1 MKSLSVEGDYVSCF
15 FKQFLV
21 PNAKINQRTTAMT
34 HIHEHDTINN
44 TYPDARLPLPATS
57 SSAVSWGAIFAG
69 AAAAASLSLILL
81 MLGAGLGLTS
91 VSPWESRGL
100 DAGTVGIAAIAWLTF
115 TQIVASGMGGYLS
128 GRLRTK
134 WVDTQ
139 RDEVY
144 FRDTAH
150 GFLTWAVAALISAAL
165 LTSTVGSII
174 GGGAKVVG
182 TVAGG
187 AAATTAAGATSM
199 ADGSSGAQGSSMNYF
214 VNSLFRANNPA
225 TPANNAA
232 DPASPAAPATPPAV
246 HQPVSPAQLG
256 EVTGIFANSI
266 TTGAL
271 PQEDRQYVA
280 QLIAQNTGISQQ
292 EAEQRV
298 QSTYDKAQAKLKETK
313 AKAQQ
318 AADTARKA
326 TSYLMLWTFIS
337 LLAGAFVASLC
348 ATFGGRQRDL

>member
-1 MKSLSVEGDYVSCF
+1 
-15 FKQFLV
+15 
-21 PNAKINQRTTAMT
+21 
-34 HIHEHDTINN
+34 
-44 TYPDARLPLPATS
+44 
-57 SSAVSWGAIFAG
+57 
-69 AAAAASLSLILL
+69 
-81 MLGAGLGLTS
+81 

-115 TQIVASGMGGYLS
+115 TQIVASGMGGYLA
-128 GRLRTK
+128 GRLRSK
-134 WVDTQ
+134 WVDTHT
-139 RDEVY
+139 DEVY

-150 GFLTWAVAALISAAL
+150 GFLAWAVAALVSAAL
-165 LTSTVGSII
+165 LTSTMSAIV

-187 AAATTAAGATSM
+187 AAVATATGAASM
-199 ADGSSGAQGSSMNYF
+199 ANGSSAVEGSSMNYF
-214 VNSLFRANNPA
+214 VNSLFRANNPG
-225 TPANNAA
+225 TPANGAA
-232 DPASPAAPATPPAV
+232 DPASPAAAPAPAAPSQQ
-246 HQPVSPAQLG
+246 HVSPAQLG

-280 QLIAQNTGISQQ
+280 QMIAQNTGITQQ

-298 QSTYDKAQAKLKETK
+298 QSTYDKAQAKLKEAK
-313 AKAQQ
+313 EKAQQ
-318 AADTARKA
+318 AADTARKT

>member
-1 MKSLSVEGDYVSCF
+1 
-15 FKQFLV
+15 
-21 PNAKINQRTTAMT
+21 
-34 HIHEHDTINN
+34 
-44 TYPDARLPLPATS
+44 
-57 SSAVSWGAIFAG
+57 
-69 AAAAASLSLILL
+69 
-81 MLGAGLGLTS
+81 
-91 VSPWESRGL
+91 
-100 DAGTVGIAAIAWLTF
+100 
-115 TQIVASGMGGYLS
+115 MGGYLS

-165 LTSTVGSII
+165 LTSTMGSIV
-174 GGGAKVVG
+174 GGGAKIAG

-187 AAATTAAGATSM
+187 AAATTAAGAASM
-199 ADGSSGAQGSSMNYF
+199 ANGSSGAQGSPMDYF
-214 VNSLFRANNPA
+214 VNSMFRANNAA
-225 TPANNAA
+225 TPANDAA
-232 DPASPAAPATPPAV
+232 DPASPTAPATPSASQ
-246 HQPVSPAQLG
+246 QPVSPAQLS
-256 EVTGIFANSI
+256 EVTGIFVNSI

-313 AKAQQ
+313 EKAQQ

>member
-1 MKSLSVEGDYVSCF
+1 
-15 FKQFLV
+15 
-21 PNAKINQRTTAMT
+21 MT
-34 HIHEHDTINN
+34 DIHEHATVNT
-44 TYPDARLPLPATS
+44 TYPDTRLPLPAAST
-57 SSAVSWGAIFAG
+57 SAVSWGAIFAG

-134 WVDTQ
+134 WVDTHT
-139 RDEVY
+139 DEVY

-150 GFLTWAVAALISAAL
+150 GFLAWAVAALVSAAL
-165 LTSTVGSII
+165 LTSTMGAIV
-174 GGGAKVVG
+174 GGGAKIVG

-187 AAATTAAGATSM
+187 AAAATATGAASM
-199 ADGSSGAQGSSMNYF
+199 ANGSSAVSGSSMNYF
-214 VNSLFRANNPA
+214 VNSLFRANTPA
-225 TPANNAA
+225 TPANGASDPTSPTAA
-232 DPASPAAPATPPAV
+232 PAPATPSAS
-246 HQPVSPAQLG
+246 HQSVSPAQLG

-271 PQEDRQYVA
+271 PQDDRQYIA

-298 QSTYDKAQAKLKETK
+298 QTTYDKAQAKLKETK
-313 AKAQQ
+313 EKAQQ
-318 AADTARKA
+318 AADTARKT

>member
-1 MKSLSVEGDYVSCF
+1 
-15 FKQFLV
+15 
-21 PNAKINQRTTAMT
+21 MT
-34 HIHEHDTINN
+34 DIHEHATFN
-44 TYPDARLPLPATS
+44 TPYPDTRLPLPAAST
-57 SSAVSWGAIFAG
+57 SAVSWGAIFAG

-100 DAGTVGIAAIAWLTF
+100 DAGTVGIAAIGWLTF

-134 WVDTQ
+134 WVDTHT
-139 RDEVY
+139 DEVY

-150 GFLTWAVAALISAAL
+150 GFLAWAVAALVSAAL
-165 LTSTVGSII
+165 LTSTMGAIV
-174 GGGAKVVG
+174 GGGAKIVG

-187 AAATTAAGATSM
+187 AAVATATGAASM
-199 ADGSSGAQGSSMNYF
+199 AKGSSAVSGSSMDYF
-214 VNSLFRANNPA
+214 VNSLFRANTPA
-225 TPANNAA
+225 TPANGAS
-232 DPASPAAPATPPAV
+232 DPTSPTAS

-256 EVTGIFANSI
+256 EVTGIFANSM

-271 PQEDRQYVA
+271 PQDDRQYVA

-313 AKAQQ
+313 EKAQQ
-318 AADTARKA
+318 AADTARKT

>member
-1 MKSLSVEGDYVSCF
+1 
-15 FKQFLV
+15 
-21 PNAKINQRTTAMT
+21 MT
-34 HIHEHDTINN
+34 DIHEHATVN
-44 TYPDARLPLPATS
+44 TPYPDTRLPLPAAST
-57 SSAVSWGAIFAG
+57 SAVSWGAIFAG

-100 DAGTVGIAAIAWLTF
+100 DAGTVGIAAIGWLTF

-134 WVDTQ
+134 WVDTHT
-139 RDEVY
+139 DEVY

-150 GFLTWAVAALISAAL
+150 GFLAWAVAALVSAAL
-165 LTSTVGSII
+165 LTSTMGAIV
-174 GGGAKVVG
+174 GGGAKIVG

-187 AAATTAAGATSM
+187 AAVATATGAASM
-199 ADGSSGAQGSSMNYF
+199 AKGSSAVSGSSMDYF
-214 VNSLFRANNPA
+214 VNSLFRANTPA
-225 TPANNAA
+225 TPANGAS
-232 DPASPAAPATPPAV
+232 DPTSPTAS

-256 EVTGIFANSI
+256 EVTGIFANSM

-271 PQEDRQYVA
+271 PQDDRQYVA

-313 AKAQQ
+313 EKAQQ
-318 AADTARKA
+318 AADTARKT

>member
-1 MKSLSVEGDYVSCF
+1 
-15 FKQFLV
+15 
-21 PNAKINQRTTAMT
+21 MT
-34 HIHEHDTINN
+34 HIHESAINS
-44 TYPDARLPLPATS
+44 TTPDARLTLPAAS

-81 MLGAGLGLTS
+81 ILGAGLGLTS

-115 TQIVASGMGGYLS
+115 TQIIASGMGGYLS

-134 WVDTQ
+134 WVDT
-139 RDEVY
+139 RGDEVY

-150 GFLTWAVAALISAAL
+150 GFLAWAVAALISAAL
-165 LTSTVGSII
+165 FTSAVSSVI
-174 GGGAKVVG
+174 GGGAKIVG
-182 TVAGG
+182 NVAGG
-187 AAATTAAGATSM
+187 AALTTAAGAASM
-199 ADGSSGAQGSSMNYF
+199 ANGSQDEQGSSMQYF
-214 VNSLFRANNPA
+214 VNSMFRS
-225 TPANNAA
+225 NAPGNA
-232 DPASPAAPATPPAV
+232 DAPASPAAPATPSASQ
-246 HQPVSPAQLG
+246 QPVSPAQLS
-256 EVTGIFANSI
+256 EVSGIFVNSI
-266 TTGAL
+266 TSGTL

-280 QLIAQNTGISQQ
+280 RLIAQNTGISQQ

-313 AKAQQ
+313 EKAQQ
-318 AADTARKA
+318 AADAARKA

>member
-1 MKSLSVEGDYVSCF
+1 
-15 FKQFLV
+15 
-21 PNAKINQRTTAMT
+21 MT
-34 HIHEHDTINN
+34 HIHEHATVNT
-44 TYPDARLPLPATS
+44 TYPDTRLPLPAAS

-69 AAAAASLSLILL
+69 AVAAASLSLILL

-134 WVDTQ
+134 WIDT
-139 RDEVY
+139 RTDEVY

-150 GFLTWAVAALISAAL
+150 GFLTWAVAALISAVL
-165 LTSTVGSII
+165 LTSTVGSIL
-174 GGGAKVVG
+174 GGGAKIVG

-187 AAATTAAGATSM
+187 AAATTAAGAAGM
-199 ADGSSGAQGSSMNYF
+199 ASASSDDSGSPMNYF
-214 VNSLFRANNPA
+214 INSMFRSSDPA
-225 TPANNAA
+225 TPATDAA
-232 DPASPAAPATPPAV
+232 DPAATPAMPSAPR
-246 HQPVSPAQLG
+246 QPVSAEQLS

-266 TTGAL
+266 STGAL
-271 PQEDRQYVA
+271 PQDDRQYVA
-280 QLIAQNTGISQQ
+280 RLIAQNTGLSQQ

-298 QSTYDKAQAKLKETK
+298 QSTYDKAQAKLKEAK
-313 AKAQQ
+313 EKAQQ
-318 AADTARKA
+318 AADAARKA

-337 LLAGAFVASLC
+337 LLAGAFVASLS

>member
-1 MKSLSVEGDYVSCF
+1 
-15 FKQFLV
+15 
-21 PNAKINQRTTAMT
+21 MT
-34 HIHEHDTINN
+34 HIHEHATMNN
-44 TYPDARLPLPATS
+44 TYPDTRLPLPATS

-165 LTSTVGSII
+165 LTSTVGSIV
-174 GGGAKVVG
+174 GGGAKIAG

-187 AAATTAAGATSM
+187 AAATTAAGAASM
-199 ADGSSGAQGSSMNYF
+199 ANGSSGAQGSPMDYF
-214 VNSLFRANNPA
+214 VNSMFRANNAA
-225 TPANNAA
+225 TPANDAA
-232 DPASPAAPATPPAV
+232 DPASPTAPATPSASQ
-246 HQPVSPAQLG
+246 QPVSPAQLS
-256 EVTGIFANSI
+256 EVTGIFVNSI

-313 AKAQQ
+313 EKAQQ

>member
-1 MKSLSVEGDYVSCF
+1 
-15 FKQFLV
+15 
-21 PNAKINQRTTAMT
+21 MT
-34 HIHEHDTINN
+34 HIHEHATMNN
-44 TYPDARLPLPATS
+44 TYPDTRLPLPATS

-165 LTSTVGSII
+165 LTSTMGSIV
-174 GGGAKVVG
+174 GGGAKIAG

-187 AAATTAAGATSM
+187 AAATTAAGAASM
-199 ADGSSGAQGSSMNYF
+199 ANGSSGAQGSPMDYF
-214 VNSLFRANNPA
+214 VNSMFRANNAA
-225 TPANNAA
+225 TPANDAA
-232 DPASPAAPATPPAV
+232 DPASPTAPATPSASQ
-246 HQPVSPAQLG
+246 QPVSPAQLS
-256 EVTGIFANSI
+256 EVTGIFVNSI

-313 AKAQQ
+313 EKAQQ

>member
-1 MKSLSVEGDYVSCF
+1 
-15 FKQFLV
+15 
-21 PNAKINQRTTAMT
+21 MT
-34 HIHEHDTINN
+34 HIHEHSAVN
-44 TYPDARLPLPATS
+44 TPYPETRLPLPAAS

-81 MLGAGLGLTS
+81 ILGAGLGLTS

-115 TQIVASGMGGYLS
+115 TQIIASGMGGYLS

-134 WVDTQ
+134 WVDTHT
-139 RDEVY
+139 DEVY

-150 GFLTWAVAALISAAL
+150 GFLAWAVAALVSAVL
-165 LTSTVGSII
+165 LTSTVGSIL
-174 GGGAKVVG
+174 GGGAKIVG

-187 AAATTAAGATSM
+187 AAATTAAGAASM
-199 ADGSSGAQGSSMNYF
+199 ANGSSMDYF
-214 VNSLFRANNPA
+214 VNSLFRANSPA
-225 TPANNAA
+225 TPANGAA
-232 DPASPAAPATPPAV
+232 DPASPTAPAA
-246 HQPVSPAQLG
+246 HQSVSPEQVG

-280 QLIAQNTGISQQ
+280 QLIAQNTGMTQQ

-298 QSTYDKAQAKLKETK
+298 QSTYDKAQAKLKEAK
-313 AKAQQ
+313 EKAQQ
-318 AADTARKA
+318 AADAARKT